1 MKYNCRE
8 CPEAVRARCIEESHT
23 SPSVK
28 AMLHRAFAARTDTQQ
43 TWELLQINCLLRRE
57 EEASRAPRESLLR
70 RRLRAAAEREKTEA
84 VAPQTQPAPAGTE
97 APAEQIS
104 PPAPSIPVIS
114 PPLVEEVGKEEII
127 PAPREEPRV
136 LRYALT
142 IEATNHRIT
151 LPEQGEIILG
161 RFDPITG
168 IAPDIDLSFDDRDAM
183 MISRRH
189 ARISARNG
197 RHFLEDLGSMNGTKV
212 NGRMLRLGER
222 VLLVSGDRIWLGQCL
237 LAYDLVPEWVDKIDQ
252 SLRPTFYLSSTFTGH
267 RFPLPASGEVIIG
280 RGDPTLGFRPDV
292 DLANEGHA
300 ATVVSRRHAKITFW
314 KGRHY
319 LEDLG
324 SANGTRLNGAPVR
337 LGESV
342 PLYPGDHIWLGGCV
356 LAYDVEIPASR

>member
-8 CPEAVRARCIEESHT
+8 CPEAMRARCIEESHT

-43 TWELLQINCLLRRE
+43 TWELLQINCLHIQE
-57 EEASRAPRESLLR
+57 EEASRAPRESLLM
-70 RRLRAAAEREKTEA
+70 RRLRQAAEREQVEPAALQAEPAVTDARLVTEQIGPE
-84 VAPQTQPAPAGTE
+84 VAP
-97 APAEQIS
+97 PAE
-104 PPAPSIPVIS
+104 
-114 PPLVEEVGKEEII
+114 EVVRARPEG
-127 PAPREEPRV
+127 AGA

-142 IEATNHRIT
+142 VEATRHRIT
-151 LPEQGEIILG
+151 LPEEGEIVLG

-168 IAPDIDLSFDDRDAM
+168 IAPDIDLSFDDREAM

-197 RHFLEDLGSMNGTKV
+197 RHFLEDLGSTNGTKV
-212 NGRMLRLGER
+212 NGKMLRIGER
-222 VLLVSGDRIWLGQCL
+222 VLLVSGDRVWLGNCL
-237 LAYDLVPEWVDKIDQ
+237 LAYDLLPAWIVAPPEE
-252 SLRPTFYLSSTFTGH
+252 SRPAFYFLSTFTGH
-267 RFPLPASGEVIIG
+267 RFSLPARGEVVIG
-280 RGDPTLGFRPDV
+280 RGDQAIGFAPDV

-300 ATVVSRRHAKITFW
+300 ATVISRRHAKITFW

-324 SANGTRLNGAPVR
+324 SANGTRLNGTPVR

-356 LAYDVEIPASR
+356 LAYDVEISRPS